1 MTSKQSDSNKLRR
14 SSKASPPEAEGLE
27 GAVDLNCDMGE
38 GTGNDIDIMPFISS
52 ANIACGYHAGDE
64 ETMNRTI
71 ELAMQFGVSIGA
83 HPSFPDMENFGRKEM
98 YLDKHVLYDI
108 IVLQIQVLDT
118 IAESVGISLHHV
130 KPHGALY
137 NMGAKDPAIAAIIAR
152 AVKDIDPNLVFYGL
166 SGSHLIDEAKNLG
179 LRTASEIF
187 ADRTYQDDGSLTP
200 RSQAGALI
208 ETEEHALQQV
218 LQMIK
223 TGTVQAISG
232 KTIAIVAETICIH
245 GDGKHAAVFAK
256 KINEALK
263 REGIKISSPY
273 KNIDR

>member
-1 MTSKQSDSNKLRR
+1 MTSKQSGKHKPDN
-14 SSKASPPEAEGLE
+14 SSKVLSFGEARPDDPVGRGLGE
-27 GAVDLNCDMGE
+27 VDLNCDMGE
-38 GTGNDIDIMPFISS
+38 GIGNDVDIMPFISS

-71 ELAMQFGVSIGA
+71 ELAMQYGVSIGA

-98 YLDKHVLYDI
+98 YLDEQVLYDI

-118 IAESVGISLHHV
+118 IAESAGITIHHV

-152 AVKDIDPNLVFYGL
+152 SVKDIDPSLVFYGL
-166 SGSHLIDEAKNLG
+166 SGSHLINEAKNLG
-179 LRTASEIF
+179 LKTASEVF

-200 RSQAGALI
+200 RSQNNALI
-208 ETEEHALQQV
+208 ETEEQALQQV

-223 TGTVQAISG
+223 KGTVQAISG
-232 KTIAIVAETICIH
+232 KIIPIVAETICIH

-256 KINEALK
+256 
-263 REGIKISSPY
+263 
-273 KNIDR
+273 

>member
-1 MTSKQSDSNKLRR
+1 MTSKQSGKYQPND
-14 SSKASPPEAEGLE
+14 SSKASPVGGGLE
-27 GAVDLNCDMGE
+27 EAVDLNCDMGE
-38 GTGNDIDIMPFISS
+38 GIGNDVDIMPFISS

-71 ELAMQFGVSIGA
+71 ELAMQYGVSIGA

-98 YLDKHVLYDI
+98 YLDEQVLYDI

-118 IAESVGISLHHV
+118 IAESAGITIHHV

-152 AVKDIDPNLVFYGL
+152 SVKDIDPSLVFYGL
-166 SGSHLIDEAKNLG
+166 SGSHLINEAKNLG
-179 LRTASEIF
+179 LKTASEVF

-208 ETEEHALQQV
+208 EVENQALQQV

-256 KINEALK
+256 MINEVLK

>member
-1 MTSKQSDSNKLRR
+1 
-14 SSKASPPEAEGLE
+14 
-27 GAVDLNCDMGE
+27 MGE
-38 GTGNDIDIMPFISS
+38 GTGNDANIMPFISS

-71 ELAMQFGVSIGA
+71 ELAMQYGVSIGA

-98 YLDKHVLYDI
+98 NLDEHILYDI

-118 IAESVGISLHHV
+118 IAESAGITIHHV

-152 AVKDIDPNLVFYGL
+152 SVKDIDPSLVFYGL
-166 SGSHLIDEAKNLG
+166 SGSHLINEAKNLG
-179 LRTASEIF
+179 LKTASEVF

-208 ETEEHALQQV
+208 EVENQALQQV

-223 TGTVQAISG
+223 TGTVQTISG
-232 KTIAIVAETICIH
+232 KTIPIIAETICIH

-256 KINEALK
+256 KINEVLK
-263 REGIKISSPY
+263 AEGIMISSPHR
-273 KNIDR
+273 NIGT